1 MPNLEIREMLL
12 KKERELVKLVQMA
25 EKYSD
30 SSLPGALQIS
40 TVKGRPRYYHCY
52 LDQEGN
58 KQKKYISTKKEG
70 SKIMEL
76 AQHSY
81 NAAFLKTAKEQLK
94 AIRKALRSIDE
105 NALADVYALLHSE
118 RKKLITPI
126 VPDEDTFVR
135 QWEQDEYQPGYFS
148 DEAPFIRSNRGERVR
163 SKSEKI
169 IADKYYKLGIPYKYE
184 KPLVVSKQTK
194 RITIRPDFTTLN
206 KRTRI
211 QRYHEHLGRM
221 DDPQY
226 VQKALEKIRLYEE
239 NGIFIG
245 EQLILTFE
253 SYEKPLDHRELEL
266 LIEKYLL

>member
-40 TVKGRPRYYHCY
+40 IVKGRPRYYHCY

-105 NALADVYALLHSE
+105 NALADVYRAS
-118 RKKLITPI
+118 
-126 VPDEDTFVR
+126 
-135 QWEQDEYQPGYFS
+135 
-148 DEAPFIRSNRGERVR
+148 A
-163 SKSEKI
+163 
-169 IADKYYKLGIPYKYE
+169 
-184 KPLVVSKQTK
+184 
-194 RITIRPDFTTLN
+194 
-206 KRTRI
+206 
-211 QRYHEHLGRM
+211 
-221 DDPQY
+221 
-226 VQKALEKIRLYEE
+226 
-239 NGIFIG
+239 
-245 EQLILTFE
+245 
-253 SYEKPLDHRELEL
+253 
-266 LIEKYLL
+266 